1 MANERVTMARNTA
14 PNGETPK
21 WERYFPKTVV
31 DAILA
36 SDREGENK
44 TVMDLVNERIQ
55 AVVGS
60 APENFDTLQEIAA
73 YIESHKEVADALQ
86 AAVGN
91 KANKDEVV
99 YKNQTASTVAVGGI
113 PKGYVPPTSGINAAE
128 LLDKMLHA
136 YVAPTASASAKP
148 ANGGT
153 FEIGTSQSVTA
164 VDVNITMG
172 STGIKKI
179 EVFDADTSLGTLISG
194 IKAGVNTVTL
204 TKALTVTAAKQLTV
218 KVTDNEDKVVTAKTG
233 SFNFVSPYYWGAVA
247 AGATVTEEVIK
258 AATKVVQ
265 GKGNKSFVYN
275 CNNQRM
281 LIAYPKS
288 YGALAKILD
297 ANSFDVTGTFMQMTV
312 QVDSV
317 AYYAYLNDPSTV
329 AAFKMSFNY

>member
-1 MANERVTMARNTA
+1 MANERVTMSRNTA
-14 PNGETPK
+14 PEGEAPK

-36 SDREGENK
+36 SDREGEDK

-99 YKNQTASTVAVGGI
+99 YKNKTASTVAVGGI
-113 PKGYVPPTSGINAAE
+113 PKGYVPPTSGISAAE

-136 YVAPTASASAKP
+136 YVAPTVSASAKP
-148 ANGGT
+148 VNGGV
-153 FEIGTSQSVTA
+153 FEIGKSQSVTA

-172 STGIKKI
+172 SAGVKKV
-179 EVFDADTSLGTLISG
+179 EVFDVDTSLGVLTSG
-194 IKAGVNTVTL
+194 IKAGVNTMTL

-233 SFNFVSPYYWGAVA
+233 SFSFVSPYYWGAVA
-247 AGATVTEEVIK
+247 AGVTATESVIK

-288 YGALAKILD
+288 YGAVAKILD
-297 ANSFDVTGTFMQMTV
+297 ANSFDVTGTFVQTTV
-312 QVDSV
+312 QVDGV
-317 AYYAYLNDPSTV
+317 DYYAYLNDPSTV

>member
-1 MANERVTMARNTA
+1 MANERITMARNTA
-14 PNGETPK
+14 KKGEEPK
-21 WERYFPKTVV
+21 WEKYFPRTVV
-31 DAILA
+31 DAIMA
-36 SDREGENK
+36 SDKEGENK

-60 APENFDTLQEIAA
+60 APENLDTLQELAA
-73 YIESHKEVADALQ
+73 YIESHQDVADALQ
-86 AAVGN
+86 EAVGN
-91 KANKDEVV
+91 KADKGDIV

-113 PKGYVPPTSGINAAE
+113 PKGYVPPVSGINAAD

-136 YVAPTASASAKP
+136 YVAPTVSASAKP

-153 FEIGTSQSVTA
+153 FEIGASQSVTA

-172 STGIKKI
+172 STGIKKV
-179 EVFDADTSLGTLISG
+179 EVFDGDTSLGALTSG

-204 TKALTVTAAKQLTV
+204 IKPLTVMAAKQLTV

-233 SFNFVSPYYWGAVA
+233 AFSFVSPYYWGAVA
-247 AGATVTEEVIK
+247 AGATATESVIK

-265 GKGNKSFVYN
+265 AKGNKSFVYN

-297 ANSFDVTGTFMQMTV
+297 ANSFDVTGTFVQTTV
-312 QVDSV
+312 QVDGV
-317 AYYAYLNDPSTV
+317 DYYAYLNDPSTV

>member
-1 MANERVTMARNTA
+1 MANERITMARNTA
-14 PNGETPK
+14 KKGEAPK
-21 WERYFPKTVV
+21 WEKYFPRTVV
-31 DAILA
+31 DAIMA
-36 SDREGENK
+36 SDKEGENK

-60 APENFDTLQEIAA
+60 APENFDTLQELAA
-73 YIESHKEVADALQ
+73 YIESHQDVADALQ
-86 AAVGN
+86 EAVGN
-91 KANKDEVV
+91 KADKGDIV

-113 PKGYVPPTSGINAAE
+113 PKGYVPPVSGINAAD

-136 YVAPTASASAKP
+136 YVAPTVSASAKP

-172 STGIKKI
+172 STGIKKV
-179 EVFDADTSLGTLISG
+179 EVFDSDTSLGALTSG

-204 TKALTVTAAKQLTV
+204 TKPLTVTAAKQLAV

-233 SFNFVSPYYWGAVA
+233 SFSFVSPYYWGAVA
-247 AGATVTEEVIK
+247 AGATATESVIK

-288 YGALAKILD
+288 YGVLAKILD
-297 ANSFDVTGTFMQMTV
+297 ANSFDVTGTFVQTTV
-312 QVDSV
+312 QVDGV
-317 AYYAYLNDPSTV
+317 DYYAYLNDPSTV